1 MDRIDFLG
9 FVLLLRDISRLD
21 RYSTQQSK
29 QIYKKENCGFSQE
42 EIRLPSPDRSRGRYC
57 LSPLYFSWKFV
68 FVIDTG
74 VSRRNRSIGQKC
86 SMCEWYVVVF
96 SILCSQSQIEMS

>member
-42 EIRLPSPDRSRGRYC
+42 EFGCRPQIDPGPLLFVTPLFLLEIRVCDRY
-57 LSPLYFSWKFV
+57 
-68 FVIDTG
+68 
-74 VSRRNRSIGQKC
+74 RRQPQ
-86 SMCEWYVVVF
+86 E
-96 SILCSQSQIEMS
+96 

>member
-42 EIRLPSPDRSRGRYC
+42 GNSAAVPRSISGPLLFVTPLFLLEIRVCDRY
-57 LSPLYFSWKFV
+57 
-68 FVIDTG
+68 
-74 VSRRNRSIGQKC
+74 RRQPQ
-86 SMCEWYVVVF
+86 E
-96 SILCSQSQIEMS
+96 